1 MAQPAPLIRRA
12 LSFLVD
18 YFGFTQFT
26 PAIFVQGISVL
37 IIFVWITVLSSHAP
51 TSQSL
56 YQTIF
61 SFLGLSSLHIT
72 SNSPVFWSTI
82 LRIYFI
88 ASFVFQ
94 ILTYGVNALR
104 QTKLNPLNI
113 RSLIGLYCVLPTIT
127 LALGAIVLA
136 IEPLA
141 AGNTYLSTLGALF
154 TMYLF
159 AVIITVYGVVVRSF
173 CIKLSSA
180 LTSTKTT

>member
-1 MAQPAPLIRRA
+1 MTQLSLLTRRA

-37 IIFVWITVLSSHAP
+37 IIFVWITVLSSHTP
-51 TSQSL
+51 TSQTL
-56 YQTIF
+56 YQSIF
-61 SFLGLSSLHIT
+61 SFLGLSSLHIS
-72 SNSPVFWSTI
+72 SNNPIFWTTI
-82 LRIYFI
+82 LRTYLI

-94 ILTYGVNALR
+94 ITTYGVNALR
-104 QTKLNPLNI
+104 RTRLNPFSTL
-113 RSLIGLYCVLPTIT
+113 SLIGLYCVLPTIT

-136 IEPLA
+136 VEPLA

-159 AVIITVYGVVVRSF
+159 AIITVVYGVVVRSF
-173 CIKLSSA
+173 CIKLSST
-180 LTSTKTT
+180 LTSIKTT